1 MTEDTNSVRVWL
13 VERSYSDDKP
23 NLINLVYATT
33 DGERYLQKERALTGL
48 NAADAG
54 ETTAALDV
62 DPDDLRTVDEETVQ
76 QQYMAEAT
84 RMANTH
90 DPDTPM

>member
-33 DGERYLQKERALTGL
+33 DGERYLQKERALTGFH
-48 NAADAG
+48 AADAE

-62 DPDDLRTVDEETVQ
+62 DPDDLRTVDEE
-76 QQYMAEAT
+76 M
-84 RMANTH
+84 
-90 DPDTPM
+90 PC